1 MPLFLAQSVTGI
13 PVDRLLVP
21 SGIVAATVLGLLI
34 PCVASILPIRAAL
47 SSNLQDAL
55 DTRHSKVKAVQ
66 FTIER
71 SDASGGE
78 FSQTALA
85 LGSALFVLGFLVYYL
100 IPLSLLSLNL
110 GLFFDIFFGIILGML
125 FGFILLALN
134 LEHMLERLLVA
145 VR

>member
-1 MPLFLAQSVTGI
+1 
-13 PVDRLLVP
+13 
-21 SGIVAATVLGLLI
+21 
-34 PCVASILPIRAAL
+34 
-47 SSNLQDAL
+47 
-55 DTRHSKVKAVQ
+55 VQ

-145 VR
+145 VRDHCHLSYFSKPQSLVI